1 MKVSYQSEWNKE
13 GYTYTQTIR
22 MRMSKKSLEL
32 INDACVN
39 FAKKFKHGDVF
50 MGHVMEPMNIKKP
63 IFVGKNYLTISQLFA
78 LYHIYDW
85 KEEKRVKLDRNTIF
99 LVEIE

>member
-1 MKVSYQSEWNKE
+1 MKVSYQKEWNEE

-39 FAKKFKHGDVF
+39 FAKKFKYGDVF
-50 MGHVMEPMNIKKP
+50 MGHVMEPMNVKKP
-63 IFVGKNYLTISQLFA
+63 IFEGKNYLKISQFFA

-85 KEEKRVKLDRNTIF
+85 KEDKRVKTDRNTIF